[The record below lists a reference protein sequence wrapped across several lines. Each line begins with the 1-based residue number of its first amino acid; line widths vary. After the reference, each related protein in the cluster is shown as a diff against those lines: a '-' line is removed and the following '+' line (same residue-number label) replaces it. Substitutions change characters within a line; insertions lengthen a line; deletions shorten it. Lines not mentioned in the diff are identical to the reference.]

1 MLKKVFCVAALFTL
15 LQERAALAA
24 GMPIDSVGLEK
35 RNGKNFVVHKVVPK
49 ETLFALSR
57 KYNVPVNQIVDANP
71 NIQSGLTI
79 GQIVYIPSKAPL
91 KSPEPVAPIL
101 KNSTPSTPYTYVI
114 DAKGNKV
121 HQVVPRQTLYSIAR
135 MYNISMADIRKWN
148 NLTSDNLTVGAD
160 LIVGMGNKPTPNNNP
175 QYVGEIDDTVDK
187 TKTGPAVKPTGK
199 PAEEIVVKTNEPT
212 RTPEPMRTEPVRTAE
227 PIVRRE
233 TEESL
238 DREES
243 TGGSES
249 VSKVTES
256 GLAEVIDGNSN
267 NNKYLALHKS
277 APVGSI
283 LQVKNIM
290 NGQSVYVRVIGK
302 LPETGNNDKV
312 VVKISKRAFQR
323 LASLDNRFRVE
334 VSYMP

>member
-1 MLKKVFCVAALFTL
+1 MLKKVFCVAVFFTL
-15 LQERAALAA
+15 LQEGSALA
-24 GMPIDSVGLEK
+24 GSMPVDSVGLEK

-91 KSPEPVAPIL
+91 KSPEPVAPII

-121 HQVVPRQTLYSIAR
+121 HQVVPKQTLYSIAR
-135 MYNISMADIRKWN
+135 MYNITMADIRKWN

-160 LIVGMGNKPTPNNNP
+160 LIVGMGKPTTNNNP
-175 QYVGEIDDTVDK
+175 QYVGEIDDTIDK
-187 TKTGPAVKPTGK
+187 TKTTTTTSTTKPPVKPA
-199 PAEEIVVKTNEPT
+199 PAEEIVVKTNEPV
-212 RTPEPMRTEPVRTAE
+212 RPAEPVRTAE

-233 TEESL
+233 TEEAL
-238 DREES
+238 DREEG
-243 TGGSES
+243 TPGVSES
-249 VSKVTES
+249 VSKITES

-290 NGQSVYVRVIGK
+290 NNQSVYVRVIGK

>member
-1 MLKKVFCVAALFTL
+1 MLKKVFLVSVLFTL
-15 LQERAALAA
+15 LQKGTALA
-24 GMPIDSVGLEK
+24 GSMPVDSVGLEK
-35 RNGKNFVVHKVVPK
+35 RNGKNFVVHKVTPK

-71 NIQSGLTI
+71 NIQSGLTV
-79 GQIVYIPSKAPL
+79 GQIVYVPSKTPL
-91 KSPEPVAPIL
+91 KAAEPVLPVA
-101 KNSTPSTPYTYVI
+101 KAGTAPSTPYTYVV
-114 DAKGNKV
+114 DAKGNKI

-135 MYNISMADIRKWN
+135 MYNITMADIRKWN
-148 NLTSDNLTVGAD
+148 NLTSDNLTVGDD
-160 LIVGMGNKPTPNNNP
+160 LIVGMGNKPTANNNP
-175 QYVGEIDDTVDK
+175 QYVGEIDDTFDK
-187 TKTGPAVKPTGK
+187 NKAATVPAKAPAKKP
-199 PAEEIVVKTNEPT
+199 EEIVVVKTNEPV
-212 RTPEPMRTEPVRTAE
+212 RPAEPVRTAE
-227 PIVRRE
+227 PIARRE
-233 TEESL
+233 AEEVA
-238 DREES
+238 DREENN
-243 TGGSES
+243 TGLSES
-249 VSKVTES
+249 VSKITES
-256 GLAEVIDGNSN
+256 GLAEVIDGSNN

-290 NGQSVYVRVIGK
+290 NNQSVYVRVIGK

>member
-1 MLKKVFCVAALFTL
+1 MLKKVVLVSVLFTL
-15 LQERAALAA
+15 LQKGTALASS
-24 GMPIDSVGLEK
+24 MPVDSVGLEK
-35 RNGKNFVVHKVVPK
+35 RNGKNFVVHKVTPK

-71 NIQSGLTI
+71 NIQSGLSV
-79 GQIVYIPSKAPL
+79 GQIVYVPSKAPL
-91 KSPEPVAPIL
+91 KAPEPLVPVSKTNTA
-101 KNSTPSTPYTYVI
+101 PSTPYTYVV
-114 DAKGNKV
+114 DAKGNKI

-135 MYNISMADIRKWN
+135 MYNITMADIRKWN
-148 NLTSDNLTVGAD
+148 SLTSDNLTVGDD
-160 LIVGMGNKPTPNNNP
+160 LIVGMGNKPTPNANP
-175 QYVGEIDDTVDK
+175 QYVGEIDDTIEKNKAATAPAK
-187 TKTGPAVKPTGK
+187 TIGKKP
-199 PAEEIVVKTNEPT
+199 EEIVVKTNEPV
-212 RTPEPMRTEPVRTAE
+212 RTPEPIAKREAE
-227 PIVRRE
+227 VVV
-233 TEESL
+233 
-238 DREES
+238 DREE
-243 TGGSES
+243 TNAGLSES
-249 VSKVTES
+249 VSKITES
-256 GLAEVIDGNSN
+256 GLAEVIDGNN
-267 NNKYLALHKS
+267 NNSKYLALHRS

>member
-1 MLKKVFCVAALFTL
+1 MLKKVVLVSVMFTL
-15 LQERAALAA
+15 LQKGSAWAA
-24 GMPIDSVGLEK
+24 GMPVDSVGMEL

-79 GQIVYIPSKAPL
+79 GQVVYIPSKTPVKTAP
-91 KSPEPVAPIL
+91 SVAPVA
-101 KNSTPSTPYTYVI
+101 KANTMPSTPYTYVV
-114 DAKGNKV
+114 DAKGNKI
-121 HQVVPRQTLYSIAR
+121 HQVVPKQTLYSIAK
-135 MYNISMADIRKWN
+135 MYNITMADIRKWN
-148 NLTSDNLTVGAD
+148 HLTSDNLTVGSD
-160 LIVGMGNKPTPNNNP
+160 LIVGMGNKPTANSNP
-175 QYVGEIDDTVDK
+175 QYVGEVDDTIDK
-187 TKTGPAVKPTGK
+187 TKTTSATKPPVKK
-199 PAEEIVVKTNEPT
+199 PEEILVKTSEPAA
-212 RTPEPMRTEPVRTAE
+212 RPMEPVKTPEPV
-227 PIVRRE
+227 VRRE
-233 TEESL
+233 TEETTE
-238 DREES
+238 REET
-243 TGGSES
+243 TGISES

-256 GLAEVIDGNSN
+256 GLAEVIEGNNN

>member
-1 MLKKVFCVAALFTL
+1 MLKKVVIAAALLTL
-15 LQERAALAA
+15 LNQGVTLAGSLPA
-24 GMPIDSVGLEK
+24 DSVGMEK
-35 RNGKNFVVHKVVPK
+35 RNGKNFVVHKVIPK

-71 NIQSGLTI
+71 NLQNGLMV
-79 GQIVYIPSKAPL
+79 GQIVYVPSKVPVRT
-91 KSPEPVAPIL
+91 PEPVLPVA
-101 KNSTPSTPYTYVI
+101 KANTAPSTPYTYVI

-121 HQVVPRQTLYSIAR
+121 HQVVSKQTLYSIAR
-135 MYNISMADIRKWN
+135 MYNITMADIRKWN
-148 NLTSDNLTVGAD
+148 NLTSDNLTVGDD

-175 QYVGEIDDTVDK
+175 QYVGEVDDTIDK
-187 TKTGPAVKPTGK
+187 NKTPAANKTPVKTAEVINKSSEPAR
-199 PAEEIVVKTNEPT
+199 PAEPVK
-212 RTPEPMRTEPVRTAE
+212 TAE
-227 PIVRRE
+227 PVVRRD
-233 TEESL
+233 TEETT
-238 DREES
+238 DHEEN
-243 TGGSES
+243 TAGVNES
-249 VSKVTES
+249 VSKITES
-256 GLAEVIDGNSN
+256 GLAEVIEGNSN